1 MKGFPMQDTG
11 PGMNEL
17 FHDLQAEQAQLS
29 EAQRKLDASVSPAQ
43 ARIDVDRERKAL
55 EDSGKKH
62 PQPDGFIN
70 DYD

>member
-1 MKGFPMQDTG
+1 MSHEQDEATRMQDTTEAMIRMRQ
-11 PGMNEL
+11 P
-17 FHDLQAEQAQLS
+17 LS

-55 EDSGKKH
+55 EDRGKKH

>member
-1 MKGFPMQDTG
+1 MRGFPMQDTG
-11 PGMNEL
+11 SGMNEL
-17 FHDLQAEQAQLS
+17 FHDLQVEQTQLS

-55 EDSGKKH
+55 KDRRKVHS
-62 PQPDGFIN
+62 QPDGFIN